1 MPGLSGRNL
10 RIGPAQAG
18 LILWLGLS
26 GCVGDVASR
35 FNTDPSQPETGLTAQ
50 NGGALAEDPEA
61 GGQIIT
67 DLRGRV
73 SVLPQG
79 GAFDQIA
86 AGVIATSSG
95 AAAAELR
102 IARLKAQAR
111 ATNWLPSLGP
121 SVNLTSLSGLVAS
134 ILVEAALFDNGRKKA
149 ERDFAAADVELA
161 AVSLAEELNGR
172 VYDALLAYVTQARAA
187 DQAVID
193 QRALAQL
200 SEFQRIMRL
209 RVEGG
214 LSDRSEQQILD
225 QQVAQMTATLAAD
238 QRTAEVAG
246 EELASL
252 YGAAVTGVSGL
263 DALAADAPVAEP
275 LAVLRARGDAA
286 QRVAGAQIDRADL
299 LPGLSAQADV
309 TAKGVE
315 TGLVLGAGQML
326 GLGTGASLEA
336 LAAVSDLAARQV
348 AEASEDALREIAG
361 LQNDMETLTLRE
373 AQGAEV
379 LTQTTGN
386 LAMFTEQYK
395 VGRRTLLELVG
406 EHDRHARLARD
417 QAALR
422 YEIVLKR
429 LAIARARGVLVDG
442 TQM

>member
-35 FNTDPSQPETGLTAQ
+35 FNTDLSQPETGLTAQ
-50 NGGALAEDPEA
+50 NGGALSEDPEA

-172 VYDALLAYVTQARAA
+172 VYEALLAYVTQSRAA
-187 DQAVID
+187 DQAAID
-193 QRALAQL
+193 ERALVQL

-263 DALAADAPVAEP
+263 DALAADAPVPEP

-309 TAKGVE
+309 TADGVQ

-348 AEASEDALREIAG
+348 AEASEKALREIAG
-361 LQNDMETLTLRE
+361 LQNDMETLALRE

-379 LTQTTGN
+379 LAQTTGN

-442 TQM
+442 AQM

>member
-1 MPGLSGRNL
+1 MPRLSGRK
-10 RIGPAQAG
+10 RSIGPAQAG

-35 FNTDPSQPETGLTAQ
+35 FNTDPSQPETGYSDQ
-50 NGGALAEDPEA
+50 NGGALAEDPET

-73 SVLPQG
+73 SILPQG
-79 GAFDQIA
+79 GAFDRIA

-111 ATNWLPSLGP
+111 ATNWLPGLGP

-161 AVSLAEELNGR
+161 AVSLAEEVNSR
-172 VYDALLAYVTQARAA
+172 VYDALLAYVTRQRAA
-187 DQAVID
+187 DQAAID

-238 QRTAEVAG
+238 LRTAEVAG

-263 DALAADAPVAEP
+263 DALPADAPVPQP

-309 TAKGVE
+309 TATGVQ

-336 LAAVSDLAARQV
+336 LAATADLAARQV
-348 AEASEDALREIAG
+348 AEASEAALREIAG
-361 LQNDMETLTLRE
+361 LQNDMETLALRE

-379 LTQTTGN
+379 LAQTTGN

-422 YEIVLKR
+422 YEIVVKR
-429 LAIARARGVLVDG
+429 LAIARVRGVLVDG
-442 TQM
+442 AQM

>member
-1 MPGLSGRNL
+1 MPRLSGRIL
-10 RIGPAQAG
+10 SIGPAQAG
-18 LILWLGLS
+18 LVLWLGLS

-35 FNTDPSQPETGLTAQ
+35 FNTNPSQPETGYTVQ
-50 NGGALAEDPEA
+50 NGGALAEDPDA

-67 DLRGRV
+67 DLRGR
-73 SVLPQG
+73 SSILPQG

-86 AGVIATSSG
+86 TGVIATSSG

-111 ATNWLPSLGP
+111 ATNWLPGLGP

-172 VYDALLAYVTQARAA
+172 VYDALLAYVTQQRAA
-187 DQAVID
+187 DQAAID
-193 QRALAQL
+193 QRALVQL

-225 QQVAQMTATLAAD
+225 QQVTQMTATLAAD
-238 QRTAEVAG
+238 QRTAQVAG

-263 DALAADAPVAEP
+263 DALPADAPVPEP

>member
-35 FNTDPSQPETGLTAQ
+35 FNTDPSQPETGLSAQ

-149 ERDFAAADVELA
+149 ERDFSAADVE
-161 AVSLAEELNGR
+161 
-172 VYDALLAYVTQARAA
+172 
-187 DQAVID
+187 
-193 QRALAQL
+193 
-200 SEFQRIMRL
+200 
-209 RVEGG
+209 
-214 LSDRSEQQILD
+214 
-225 QQVAQMTATLAAD
+225 
-238 QRTAEVAG
+238 
-246 EELASL
+246 
-252 YGAAVTGVSGL
+252 
-263 DALAADAPVAEP
+263 
-275 LAVLRARGDAA
+275 
-286 QRVAGAQIDRADL
+286 
-299 LPGLSAQADV
+299 
-309 TAKGVE
+309 
-315 TGLVLGAGQML
+315 
-326 GLGTGASLEA
+326 
-336 LAAVSDLAARQV
+336 
-348 AEASEDALREIAG
+348 
-361 LQNDMETLTLRE
+361 
-373 AQGAEV
+373 
-379 LTQTTGN
+379 
-386 LAMFTEQYK
+386 
-395 VGRRTLLELVG
+395 
-406 EHDRHARLARD
+406 
-417 QAALR
+417 
-422 YEIVLKR
+422 
-429 LAIARARGVLVDG
+429 
-442 TQM
+442 